1 MLRHAGKQHGRVFNE
16 ASKDWLDPMDI
27 ITSEENMNI
36 LEWVSAFQTDNQ
48 YQLVGHEINL
58 MIQ

>member
-1 MLRHAGKQHGRVFNE
+1 MEGFFNE